1 MGLRKSGPKACE
13 WTITAFLKKVAR
25 ARLKKSIQ
33 NFVKLICLPVCHDRV
48 VVVSEWEYG
57 AHQMRV
63 GSRASV
69 GGWRPHCQSWR
80 GRCLVIYASRRGSE
94 SAGGGSERRA
104 SEPQRSLFCFG
115 TGYTALAL
123 CGALQSEAGWT
134 VHGTFRRKGNEQA
147 LRDCGIVP
155 HFCTTS
161 KDRESLVLGEGARKA
176 LQGSSAILC
185 TIPPSCIEGGGGATS
200 VDLTANTLLQYLRSE
215 SFRGDRLAWLGYI
228 SSTGVY
234 GDWQGDWVD
243 ESCEPRSENARG
255 KARIAAEEAWSRL
268 GMEEGSNLSNNNSSS
283 SRSEYPVHIF
293 RSGGIY
299 GPLRNVLQS
308 RSKAENVEKRRK
320 ETYVSRCHILD
331 LVQVL
336 IESIRKPKP
345 GIYNVVDDCPSTR
358 DAVTRFSLD
367 LLEKV
372 ARSAETPSVSSSN
385 SFPHWDLDYA
395 QQQQAKSTRMDA
407 AIDGLPTTGK
417 RVSNQKVKSELGI
430 VLEHPSYVEGMAAII
445 GGNIRPFSKEL
456 LTAYTQGIPK

>member
-1 MGLRKSGPKACE
+1 
-13 WTITAFLKKVAR
+13 
-25 ARLKKSIQ
+25 
-33 NFVKLICLPVCHDRV
+33 
-48 VVVSEWEYG
+48 
-57 AHQMRV
+57 
-63 GSRASV
+63 
-69 GGWRPHCQSWR
+69 
-80 GRCLVIYASRRGSE
+80 
-94 SAGGGSERRA
+94 
-104 SEPQRSLFCFG
+104 
-115 TGYTALAL
+115 
-123 CGALQSEAGWT
+123 
-134 VHGTFRRKGNEQA
+134 
-147 LRDCGIVP
+147 
-155 HFCTTS
+155 
-161 KDRESLVLGEGARKA
+161 
-176 LQGSSAILC
+176 
-185 TIPPSCIEGGGGATS
+185 
-200 VDLTANTLLQYLRSE
+200 
-215 SFRGDRLAWLGYI
+215 
-228 SSTGVY
+228 
-234 GDWQGDWVD
+234 
-243 ESCEPRSENARG
+243 
-255 KARIAAEEAWSRL
+255 
-268 GMEEGSNLSNNNSSS
+268 MEEGSNLSNNNSSS

-395 QQQQAKSTRMDA
+395 QQQQAQSTRMDA
-407 AIDGLPTTGK
+407 AIDGLHTTGK